1 MDDVWYYTNEFLRIM
16 AISLTVI
23 VPVRLLCALARRR
36 RGLTRSTALHEIGIV
51 LFLSMLA
58 ALACATI
65 VPAMEWD
72 GQRLQF
78 LMDGGGRNTQLGRV
92 FRDTYYISYLWGNH
106 SYFWLNIVGN
116 ILLFLP
122 IGLLTPLLWPR
133 WRRWGLPVALGLLIS
148 LSIEFSQ
155 LFIGRGADV
164 DDVWLNTLGALL
176 GYLLFRLLARRC
188 PRFCAACAMKKEG

>member
-1 MDDVWYYTNEFLRIM
+1 M
-16 AISLTVI
+16 AAGSLAVI
-23 VPVRLLCALARRR
+23 FPLRLLCALARRK
-36 RGLTRSTALHEIGIV
+36 RGRCRSTALHEIGV
-51 LFLSMLA
+51 CLFLAMLA
-58 ALACATI
+58 ALACATV

-72 GQRLQF
+72 GQRLQL
-78 LMDGGGRNTQLGRV
+78 LMDGGGRNTELGRV

-116 ILLFLP
+116 LLLFVP

-133 WRRWGLPVALGLLIS
+133 WRRWGLPVLLGLLLS
-148 LSIEFSQ
+148 LGIEFSQ

-176 GYLLFRLLARRC
+176 GYGLFLLLRRLF
-188 PRFCAACAMKKEG
+188 PRFCAAWTVKKENPPGGRV